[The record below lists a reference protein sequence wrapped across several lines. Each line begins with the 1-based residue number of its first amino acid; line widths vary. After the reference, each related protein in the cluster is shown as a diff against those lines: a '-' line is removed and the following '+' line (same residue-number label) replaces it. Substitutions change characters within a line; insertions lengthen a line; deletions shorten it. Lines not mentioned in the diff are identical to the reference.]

1 MKKSIPALLA
11 LGLLAGPAAN
21 ATLVTWEIRGTI
33 DAITDDVDGA
43 FEEFAVGDA
52 YSFRWTF
59 DTAAPLVLE
68 FPARTYRYDG
78 SATTL
83 AVDIGPV
90 SGVAIGASPLSRLIL
105 RDDALAG
112 AIITDG
118 LSIGHTAF
126 DAEDG
131 GLYTF
136 ISHIMRGPV
145 LDIFNGSALPTR
157 PDPRLA
163 DLDIAALNVC
173 RTNSDSAADCAR
185 GFMSGTIDSVRYVPE
200 PGSLALLGLGLAGL
214 GVARR
219 RSIAKSTAA

>member
-1 MKKSIPALLA
+1 M
-11 LGLLAGPAAN
+11 
-21 ATLVTWEIRGTI
+21 
-33 DAITDDVDGA
+33 
-43 FEEFAVGDA
+43 
-52 YSFRWTF
+52 
-59 DTAAPLVLE
+59 
-68 FPARTYRYDG
+68 
-78 SATTL
+78 
-83 AVDIGPV
+83 